1 MKQLSSTD
9 RSLLAN
15 FRAAE
20 AKQVFIFAKNENMAL
35 RTRLTPFSR
44 LLLFMIIVLPLA
56 YFGAAYYNNEDPMAK
71 LRELMGKTSVT
82 MPADAPPATADSCEE
97 RVKALEEE
105 NAALRK
111 ALEVMAKGSTT
122 ARDTAASNRQK
133 WGK

>member
-1 MKQLSSTD
+1 
-9 RSLLAN
+9 
-15 FRAAE
+15 
-20 AKQVFIFAKNENMAL
+20 MAL

-71 LRELMGKTSVT
+71 IRELTGKSSVST
-82 MPADAPPATADSCEE
+82 PGEAPSVTADSCEE
-97 RVKALEEE
+97 RIKALQEE

-111 ALEVMAKGSTT
+111 ALEVMAKGSSATG
-122 ARDTAASNRQK
+122 DTVASNRQK